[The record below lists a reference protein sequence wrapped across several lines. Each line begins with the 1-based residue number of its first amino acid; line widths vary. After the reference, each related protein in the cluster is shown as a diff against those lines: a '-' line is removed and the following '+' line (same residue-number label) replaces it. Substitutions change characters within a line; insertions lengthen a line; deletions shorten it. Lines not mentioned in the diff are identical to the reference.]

1 MRLKAGMN
9 YLSLRSGLR
18 WSSENKLVA
27 SDEAGV
33 PSPFCNALYIIE
45 IVFACHKS
53 TGAVLPFH
61 LSTKKAIHTVGF
73 LVKFA
78 NFITFAATTQIDCN
92 VGRP

>member
-1 MRLKAGMN
+1 MHLKAGMN
-9 YLSLRSGLR
+9 SLALGSGLH

-53 TGAVLPFH
+53 TGAVLPFP

-73 LVKFA
+73 LV
-78 NFITFAATTQIDCN
+78 NRVTFDEVRA
-92 VGRP
+92 R